1 MATSLVTAITVFRRH
16 EEGGWIYMDVVSG
29 ALSTRRAA
37 SGATAGIDLTMPPIL
52 AGAVVVGKFHTHPN
66 PAGEW
71 ETGPSTADLRID
83 AVHGVPDLIRAEDGI
98 HFSGPTARRGGLTGG
113 PGYPP

>member
-1 MATSLVTAITVFRRH
+1 
-16 EEGGWIYMDVVSG
+16 MDVASG
-29 ALSTRRAA
+29 ALFARRAM
-37 SGATAGIDLTMPPIL
+37 SGATAGIDLTMPPII

-66 PAGEW
+66 PASAW
-71 ETGPSTADLRID
+71 YTGPSAADLRID
-83 AVHGVPDLIRAEDGI
+83 ALHGVPDLIRAEDGI